1 MRIGIFGGTFDPPHI
16 GHLILAAE
24 ACDQLGLDRV
34 LWLVTPNPPHKTRQ
48 AITPL
53 DIRLRMVEAIIA
65 ADPNFEI
72 SRVEMDRPGPHYS
85 ADTVRLLAQANPG
98 VDLFYL
104 MGGDSLHD
112 LPTWVRPQELLDGL
126 SGIGVMRRPQDFIDL
141 PRLERALPGIVAKL
155 HFVEAPLL
163 EISSTSIRERV
174 AEGRHYRYFLP
185 ELVYK
190 AIEDSRLYR

>member
-53 DIRLRMVEAIIA
+53 EIRLRMVEVTIA

-185 ELVYK
+185 EAVYK